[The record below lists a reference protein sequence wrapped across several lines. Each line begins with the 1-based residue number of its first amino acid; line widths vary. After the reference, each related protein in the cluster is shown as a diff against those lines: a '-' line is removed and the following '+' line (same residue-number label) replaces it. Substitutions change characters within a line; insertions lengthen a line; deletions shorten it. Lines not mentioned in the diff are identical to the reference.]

1 MPSQS
6 FDWGIHTDIHNHVLP
21 GIDDGSPD
29 STTSIDL
36 ICGLSAL
43 GFSQS
48 IPTPHIASG
57 LYANTNSTI
66 SQAYASVGSPHLRGF
81 AAEYMLDDQFYEQM
95 AKGLI
100 TYPGAGKHVLVEFS
114 YVGLPVNWHEM
125 IFELLMKGYQPILAH
140 PERYHFL
147 SAQDL
152 LEKILPSGVQLQLN
166 LLSLSSYYGSAIQKK
181 AYTFLAEV
189 AYDFVGTDMHH
200 QRHLD
205 ALLDLKQDEKI
216 AIKLTDYSFK
226 NDLLI

>member
-1 MPSQS
+1 MSVRN
-6 FDWGIHTDIHNHVLP
+6 FDWGIQIDVHNHVLP

-29 STTSIDL
+29 FNTSIDL

-43 GFSQS
+43 GFLKS

-57 LYANTNSTI
+57 LYANTVSTI
-66 SQAYASVGSPHLRGF
+66 SRAYTSVGSPHLRGF
-81 AAEYMLDDQFYEQM
+81 AAEYMLDDQFYDQM

-100 TYPGAGKHVLVEFS
+100 TYPGEGNYVLVEFS
-114 YVGLPVNWHEM
+114 YAGLPVNWHEM

-147 SAQDL
+147 STQEL

-166 LLSLSSYYGSAIQKK
+166 ILSLSPYYGSAIQKK
-181 AYTFLAEV
+181 AFTYLAES

-200 QRHLD
+200 RRHLD
-205 ALLDLKQDEKI
+205 ALLDMKQDEKI
-216 AIKLTDYSFK
+216 AQKLSKFSFK
-226 NDLLI
+226 NHLLV